1 MVPHRITRILIIVIA
16 GLLLAYDVWEGF
28 GNFTGIQQQRL
39 QLGLNLTL
47 LGWLS
52 TALLIF
58 LPVVLFVVTIIVT
71 RTMRLPLLA
80 LSFGLT
86 VAVSALISLDIV
98 LAVPVTAIFD
108 AGSAG

>member
-1 MVPHRITRILIIVIA
+1 MIAQRITRILVIVIA

-39 QLGLNLTL
+39 QLGLNLTAV
-47 LGWLS
+47 GWAS

-58 LPVVLFVVTIIVT
+58 LPVVLYVATIIVT
-71 RTMRLPLLA
+71 RKMTMPLLA
-80 LSFGLT
+80 LSFGLA

>member
-1 MVPHRITRILIIVIA
+1 MVAHRITRILIIVIA

-39 QLGLNLTL
+39 QLGLNLTAI
-47 LGWLS
+47 GWAS

-58 LPVVLFVVTIIVT
+58 MPVLLFIGTIILT
-71 RTMRLPLLA
+71 RKMRLTLLA
-80 LSFGLT
+80 LSFGLA

-108 AGSAG
+108 AGAAG